1 MSENVIV
8 SEGQPEKILPVFIE
22 DEMQKSYLDYSMS
35 TIVARALPDVRDGL
49 KPVHRR
55 VLFGMEELGLQH
67 NKPPKKSAR
76 VVGDVIGKYHP
87 HGDVAVY
94 DSLVRMAQ
102 NFSLRYPMVN
112 GQGNFG
118 SLDGDPPAA
127 MRYTECRMTMHAEE
141 MLADLDKDTVDFAPN
156 YDDSLKEPTV
166 LPSKLPFLL
175 LNGTTGIAVGMAT
188 NMAPHNLR
196 EIVTGLVMLID
207 NPDTTVDDLIKV
219 VPGPDFPTGGVVYG
233 RSGIYS
239 AYHTGKGK
247 VIIRGRAEV
256 VKTAH
261 DREEIVI
268 TEIPYMVNK
277 AALYKK
283 ICDMARNKEIEG
295 ISFTREE
302 SDRRGLR
309 IVIGIKKDS
318 YGDAVLNQLYKYTA
332 LQTTFGIINLALV
345 NMRPK
350 VLSLKELMLH
360 FLDHRHT
367 VIVRKTE
374 FDLRKAKERAH
385 ILEGLRIALD
395 HIDEIVALIRG
406 SASAEEAHEKLMERF
421 GLSDIQAKAIL
432 EMRLQRLTGLE
443 RDKIESEYKE
453 LVILIADLTDILA
466 NRDRRMKIIKDE
478 LLDMKERY
486 GDARRTE
493 ITDAGSDIDIED
505 LIAEEDM
512 VITMTHEGYI
522 KRTAVSEYRSQGRG
536 GKGVIGMDSKDNDF
550 ISTLFVASTHA
561 SILFFTNTGRCYRL
575 KVYKLPEAGRN
586 SKGRPV
592 VNLINLKPE
601 EKIAA
606 FVPVKG
612 EFDNSRSI
620 IAATERG
627 VVNKQP
633 LSSYASVY
641 RDGKKAFK
649 LDDGDSLV
657 EVKLTSGGDEVILG
671 TALGRA
677 VRFHESA
684 VRDMGRNTRG
694 ARGIR
699 LKDGDSVVSM
709 IITSD
714 QNEILT
720 VTEKGYG
727 KRTLVAGYRKTARGG
742 KGVINFRFTEKN
754 GTRVVALKR
763 VHGGGQDVMLITRN
777 GIIIRL
783 DVDKITLVGSRVAQ
797 GFRLIHL
804 DERDSVID
812 IAICDS
818 VVESDDGAIIVSEP
832 SSEIPVQAPVET
844 EPVEDDIDVEADL
857 EEEEAIVEDEV
868 EVDDTNDDEDNND
881 DDDDMDDDDDD
892 DDDD

>member
-1 MSENVIV
+1 MNEN
-8 SEGQPEKILPVFIE
+8 ETEKILPVFIE

-35 TIVARALPDVRDGL
+35 MITARALPDVRDGL

-55 VLFGMEELGLQH
+55 VMFGMEELGLQH

-102 NFSLRYPMVN
+102 PFSLRYMMVN

-118 SLDGDPPAA
+118 SVDGDPPAA
-127 MRYTECRMTMHAEE
+127 MRYTECRMTVFAEE

-166 LPSKLPFLL
+166 LPAKLPFLL

-196 EIVTGLVMLID
+196 EIVDGLVAIID
-207 NPDTTVDDLIKV
+207 NPDVTVEELIRL

-233 RSGIYS
+233 RNGIYA
-239 AYHTGKGK
+239 AYKTGKGK
-247 VIIRGRAEV
+247 VIIRGKAEIQ
-256 VKTAH
+256 KLAG
-261 DREEIVI
+261 DREEIII

-277 AALYKK
+277 GALYGHL
-283 ICDMARNKEIEG
+283 CALAREKAVEG
-295 ISFTREE
+295 ISFVREE
-302 SDRRGLR
+302 SDRRGMR
-309 IVIGIKKDS
+309 IVVGVKKD
-318 YGDAVLNQLYKYTA
+318 GFGEAVLNQLYKITN

-350 VLSLKELMLH
+350 VLNLKELMCH

-367 VIVRKTE
+367 VVVRKTE
-374 FDLRKAKERAH
+374 FELKKAKERAH

-395 HIDEIVALIRG
+395 HIDEIVALIRA
-406 SASAEEAHEKLMERF
+406 SATAEEANLKLTERF
-421 GLSDIQAKAIL
+421 GLSELQARAITD
-432 EMRLQRLTGLE
+432 MRLRQLTGLE
-443 RDKIESEYKE
+443 REKIESEYQE
-453 LVILIADLTDILA
+453 LLKLIGDLTDILA
-466 NRDRRMKIIKDE
+466 SRDRRMGIIRGE
-478 LLDMKERY
+478 LTEMKERY
-486 GDARRTE
+486 GDDRRTV
-493 ITDAGSDIDIED
+493 ITDATSDIDIED

-512 VITMTHEGYI
+512 VVTMTHEGYI

-536 GKGVIGMDSKDNDF
+536 GRGVIGMDSKDSDF
-550 ISTLFVASTHA
+550 VSTLFVASTHA

-586 SKGRPV
+586 SKGRPI

-612 EFDNSRSI
+612 DFDGTRSI

-627 VVNKQP
+627 IVNKQP
-633 LSSYASVY
+633 LASYANVY

-649 LDDGDSLV
+649 LPEDDSLI
-657 EVKLTSGGDEVILG
+657 EVKLTSGDNDVILG
-671 TALGRA
+671 TAGGWVA
-677 VRFHESA
+677 RFHESA
-684 VRDMGRNTRG
+684 VRDIGRNTRG
-694 ARGIR
+694 SIGVR
-699 LKDGDSVVSM
+699 LRAGDKVVSM
-709 IITSD
+709 IIAND

-720 VTEKGYG
+720 VTENGYG
-727 KRTLVAGYRKTARGG
+727 KRTCVSDYRKTARGG
-742 KGVINFRFTEKN
+742 KGTINVKFKGKN

-763 VHGGGQDVMLITRN
+763 VQGSGQDVMLITRN
-777 GIIIRL
+777 GIVIRL
-783 DVDKITLVGSRVAQ
+783 DVAKIRNVSRYSVGV
-797 GFRLIHL
+797 RLINL
-804 DERDSVID
+804 NEGDSVID

-818 VVESDDGAIIVSEP
+818 VVESDEAIIAAP
-832 SSEIPVQAPVET
+832 QSEIPMQALPEDVDVDVDVDVVEDV
-844 EPVEDDIDVEADL
+844 EDVEDDVDG
-857 EEEEAIVEDEV
+857 EV
-868 EVDDTNDDEDNND
+868 K
-881 DDDDMDDDDDD
+881 
-892 DDDD
+892 